1 MNEVKDIIRMR
12 RKSLGLTLE
21 DVAEKVNVNASTV
34 MRWESGDIDNMKRDK
49 IASLAEVLKIS
60 PAVIMGWDAPIET
73 VKVTIDQNPLYHSKD
88 VDKKTTQKID
98 RIVTKLEALPEANR
112 DYLLDIIESML
123 NVGSKDDDKK
133 EG

>member
-73 VKVTIDQNPLYHSKD
+73 VKVTVYQNPLYHSKD
-88 VDKKTTQKID
+88 IDKKTTQKID

-123 NVGSKDDDKK
+123 NVGNKDDNKK